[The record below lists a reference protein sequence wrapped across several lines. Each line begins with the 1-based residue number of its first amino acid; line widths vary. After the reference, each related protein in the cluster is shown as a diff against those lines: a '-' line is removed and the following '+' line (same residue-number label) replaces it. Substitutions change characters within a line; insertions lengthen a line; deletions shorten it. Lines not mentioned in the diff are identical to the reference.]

1 MHFPTRLYHYPSGCS
16 SVTQIAL
23 EVTEIPY
30 ELVLVDLSVGAHRK
44 DPYLTLNPRAKV
56 PALFLDG
63 RTLTENAAILFELN
77 TRYNDR
83 LLGSP
88 KREAREQFVSDLVWC
103 AATLHPIVRQ
113 IRAPLR
119 LTDGDPEAV
128 RAHGIKQFATVALML
143 EARLRRGW
151 WYGQN
156 WSIVDTYLRWIVG
169 VAETGFDFDRFPAI
183 RAHCKMIDGRP
194 ESERA
199 AVREAKAIAEGH
211 WLK

>member
-1 MHFPTRLYHYPSGCS
+1 MRLLPRLYHYPSGCS
-16 SVTQIAL
+16 SVTHIAL
-23 EVTEIPY
+23 EKAEIPY

-44 DPYLTLNPRAKV
+44 DPYRTLNPRARV

-63 RTLTENAAILFELN
+63 RTLTENAAILFVLN
-77 TRYNDR
+77 ARSDDQ

-88 KREAREQFVSDLVWC
+88 MPETREQFLSDLVWC
-103 AATLHPIVRQ
+103 AATLHPMVRQ

-143 EARLRRGW
+143 EARLTGGW
-151 WYGQN
+151 WYGRN

-169 VAETGFDFDRFPAI
+169 VAETSFDFDLFPAI
-183 RAHCKMIDGRP
+183 RAHCRKIDGRP

-199 AVREAKAIAEGH
+199 AMREAKAIAEGH